1 MCSGYLS
8 SRTQWLTKS
17 FCAVGAYVLV
27 LSLVF
32 PAYAGLPPTTSTIIG
47 DTADVTTFH
56 FDFPNFTGTHTGTRL
71 TLGVN
76 SIAGGGTG
84 QVTANAALNAL
95 LPSQT
100 TNSGKFLRTD
110 GTNASWQTASGSGGI
125 STINALTAADQ
136 FLMTGTSGTD
146 FTINSTTDTHTFN
159 LPVASATNTGKLSST
174 DWSTFNGKFTLPAF
188 TGGSVIFSDGSTL
201 AENNANFFWDD
212 SLLRLDIGNPGAPSG
227 DFTARLRN
235 QWTTTDPTDNLLVN
249 NFNSVNYTI
258 TDDNSTNLLNTE
270 SQLLFSI
277 PAGKSNSA
285 LTANHYSLIGR
296 GDSGDEGSV
305 NLAANYLGSITHGGS
320 ALKHTALYAAF
331 MHAFDSIGSDGLI
344 DNMYDFYAQGGS
356 PGAGAI
362 TNRYGIVIEPDSG
375 YTKSNWLSGR
385 SQIGGTSFSTPTETL
400 HVDGDLSATKSVTDN
415 VAVTGLFSATTDTTV
430 DGSNNT
436 QGLQTSVVAKVQS
449 GATNDKVAAGLVNTV
464 QRGDGT
470 DDGTLDTLNGVTSLL
485 FHNSGASGVTN
496 KSYGYASI
504 LITQQGTITDHYDF
518 YSERAPAGGTLTNHW
533 GVYVKDD
540 GATPVKNFLSGQTKL
555 GGSGF
560 TATSDNLYVEG
571 DATLTGV
578 IHSVDT
584 NESVDPNNRHLIKN
598 GYNAVDWEDD
608 KLTDSGGNDSIDWK
622 NRILKDAGTNVVLDY
637 SASDAIELKVHLK
650 STGTPPSATV
660 DANAGTSATCTVS
673 QATDMAGT
681 VQLVTGSIGW
691 AAGAQCAITFAVPY
705 GIAPKCQFTPGN
717 SNAALAAL
725 NFYATKT
732 VSDLTLNFIN
742 PDIIATTYEWDYSC
756 VETQ

>member
-1 MCSGYLS
+1 MRSRYLS
-8 SRTQWLTKS
+8 RGFKWITGSL
-17 FCAVGAYVLV
+17 CAMGAFQLA
-27 LSLVF
+27 F
-32 PAYAGLPPTTSTIIG
+32 AGLPPTTSTVIG
-47 DTADVTTFH
+47 DTGDITTFH

-84 QVTANAALNAL
+84 QTTANAAINAL
-95 LPSQT
+95 LPNQISNT
-100 TNSGKFLRTD
+100 GKFLQTD
-110 GTNASWQTASGSGGI
+110 GTDTSWAS
-125 STINALTAADQ
+125 
-136 FLMTGTSGTD
+136 
-146 FTINSTTDTHTFN
+146 
-159 LPVASATNTGKLSST
+159 V
-174 DWSTFNGKFTLPAF
+174 FTLPAF
-188 TGGSVIFSDGSTL
+188 TAGSVIFSNGTTL
-201 AENNANFFWDD
+201 AEDNANFFWDD
-212 SLLRLDIGNPGAPSG
+212 TNNRLDLGNPPFPS
-227 DFTARLRN
+227 DDLTARLRN
-235 QWTTTDPTDNLLVN
+235 YWITTDPTNNLLVN
-249 NFNSVNYTI
+249 NFNSINYTI
-258 TDDNSTNLLNTE
+258 TDDSATNLLNNE
-270 SQLLFSI
+270 SQIVFAVA
-277 PAGKSNSA
+277 AGKSNFA
-285 LTANHYSLIGR
+285 FTANHYSLIGR
-296 GDSGDEGSV
+296 GDGGDEGYV
-305 NLAANYLGSITHGGS
+305 GFTANYLGSLTHGGS
-320 ALKHTALYAAF
+320 ALKHTGIYAAF

-375 YTKSNWLSGR
+375 YTKNNWLSGR
-385 SQIGGTSFSTPTETL
+385 SQIGGTSFSTPTEIL

-415 VAVTGLFSATTDTTV
+415 VAVAGLFSATTDTTV

-464 QRGDGT
+464 QRGDGA

-598 GYNAVDWEDD
+598 GYNTVDWDD
-608 KLTDSGGNDSIDWK
+608 NKLTDSGGNDSIDWK
-622 NRILKDAGTNVVLDY
+622 NRILKDSGTNAVLNY

-650 STGTPPSATV
+650 STGTAPTATV
-660 DANAGTSATCTVS
+660 DANAGTGATCIVS

-681 VQLVTGSIGW
+681 VQLVTGVAAFS
-691 AAGAQCAITFAVPY
+691 AGAQCAITFAVPY
-705 GIAPKCQFTPGN
+705 ALAPKCQMTPGN
-717 SNAALAAL
+717 ANAALAAL
-725 NFYATKT
+725 NLYATKT
-732 VSDLTLNFIN
+732 ATDLTLNFVN
-742 PDIIATTYEWDYSC
+742 SDVVTTTYEWDYSC